1 MSTRQFFFFFFFFL
15 DVLLPAFL
23 WMLDKALSSSFP
35 PPLPHQK
42 QRPVMNDFEA
52 KPVASTLF
60 GNLLYSSTFS
70 YFLRFGR
77 NARKDVDKCL
87 AIIQQQQLGQCQSV
101 SYLYSFSTLQC
112 FAGVFLP
119 RERESA
125 PAYSYIT
132 TRRINT
138 SLNVWYVVPFLQ
150 HSPQV
155 HLYIY
160 NNIRKTKH
168 FFFVFCSPVA
178 WGAVTE

>member
-1 MSTRQFFFFFFFFL
+1 MSTRQFFFFFFFL

-77 NARKDVDKCL
+77 DARKDVDKCL

-112 FAGVFLP
+112 FAGVFLE
-119 RERESA
+119 RERGECSCVFV
-125 PAYSYIT
+125 YNDTSYKYLSKCLIRRPIFT
-132 TRRINT
+132 TFST
-138 SLNVWYVVPFLQ
+138 G
-150 HSPQV
+150 SPI
-155 HLYIY
+155 YI
-160 NNIRKTKH
+160 
-168 FFFVFCSPVA
+168 
-178 WGAVTE
+178 